1 MVVNSRRIA
10 VVFSFLGL
18 LLAGAPA
25 GLIAHTDSGVAEEE
39 QHQQPA
45 ATGRQ
50 IEAAPAGPVVEAGKD
65 WVEEKTGAFI
75 PLGLSFTD
83 EGGRRM
89 LLRDFIDRPTLLL
102 PVYFH
107 CPSACS
113 TTLAYLATTL
123 ARLQATPGKDYR
135 VIAFSFNELETT
147 DDARRARNNFLKL
160 AGKAFPEEE
169 WRFLT
174 GDRESIAALTSALG
188 YRFKRAA
195 DGTYIHPSALA
206 AVGGDGRIIRY
217 VYGDFISGD
226 VDMAIVDAA
235 QGTPS
240 LSVKRLLRM
249 CFGTDPQANSAVVQ
263 TVKAAVL
270 AVFAAAIAALLLVF
284 RRRRRRQDDAGDSR
298 K

>member
-1 MVVNSRRIA
+1 MNSRRIA
-10 VVFSFLGL
+10 VISCLLGL
-18 LLAGAPA
+18 LWAGAPA
-25 GLIAHTDSGVAEEE
+25 GLLAHNDSAGAGERGQDHGAE
-39 QHQQPA
+39 
-45 ATGRQ
+45 ATGSR
-50 IEAAPAGPVVEAGKD
+50 IVAAPAGPAIEAGKD
-65 WVEEKTGAFI
+65 WVEEQTGAFI
-75 PLGLSFTD
+75 PLDLSFTD
-83 EGGRRM
+83 QDGRRM

-102 PVYFH
+102 PIYFY

-113 TTLAYLATTL
+113 RTLAYLATTL
-123 ARLQATPGKDYR
+123 GRLQATPGKDYR
-135 VIAFSFNELETT
+135 VIAFSFNELETA
-147 DDARRARNNFLKL
+147 DDARRARNNYLKL
-160 AGKAFPEEE
+160 AGKAFPEKE

-174 GDRESIAALTSALG
+174 GDREGVAALTSALG

-195 DGTYIHPSALA
+195 DGTYIHPSALV

-226 VDMAIVDAA
+226 VDMAIADAA

-270 AVFAAAIAALLLVF
+270 AVFAAAIAALLLISRH
-284 RRRRRRQDDAGDSR
+284 RRRRLEDAGNRR

>member
-1 MVVNSRRIA
+1 VNSRRIA
-10 VVFSFLGL
+10 VVFSLLGM
-18 LLAGAPA
+18 LLAGVPTA
-25 GLIAHTDSGVAEEE
+25 LVAHTDSGVAEEK
-39 QHQQPA
+39 QHQGPA

-50 IEAAPAGPVVEAGKD
+50 IEVAPTGPVVEAGKD

-75 PLGLSFTD
+75 PLDLSFKD
-83 EGGRRM
+83 EGGQQM

-102 PVYFH
+102 PVYFY

-123 ARLQATPGKDYR
+123 GRLQATPGKDYR
-135 VIAFSFNELETT
+135 VIAFSFNELETA
-147 DDARRARNNFLKL
+147 DDARRARNNYLKL
-160 AGKAFPEEE
+160 AGKAFPEKE

-174 GDRESIAALTSALG
+174 GDRESITTLTAALG
-188 YRFKRAA
+188 YRFKRTA
-195 DGTYIHPSALA
+195 DGTYIHPSALV

-226 VDMAIVDAA
+226 VDMAIADAA

-240 LSVKRLLRM
+240 MSVKRLLRI

-284 RRRRRRQDDAGDSR
+284 RRRRRRLDDADGSR